1 MFCFAKINTSDC
13 MHSGVRCF
21 FLLREGSSDFSV
33 RQGIELE
40 ENSAAIFSVANF
52 PICDAFDFQN

>member
-1 MFCFAKINTSDC
+1 
-13 MHSGVRCF
+13 MHSGVRY

-40 ENSAAIFSVANF
+40 ENSAAIFSGANF